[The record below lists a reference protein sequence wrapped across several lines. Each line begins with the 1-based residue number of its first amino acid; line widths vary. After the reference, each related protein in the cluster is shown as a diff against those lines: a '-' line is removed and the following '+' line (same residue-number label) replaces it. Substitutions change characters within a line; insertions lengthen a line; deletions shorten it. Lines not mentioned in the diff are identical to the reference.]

1 MCTRLKFTNIKNA
14 CVLILKWQITHCER
28 GERLE
33 QISQRRVGSTSTEK
47 DCFVPPTRTVNSRMR
62 TDNSTQGSQAKLINR
77 SRPSRLRLL
86 PWPCVSSYVLKI
98 QKRDPAHDKKFV
110 KIFEEITI
118 PHLGTFLPGKMWVMT
133 PGHSRMTNPG
143 T

>member
-1 MCTRLKFTNIKNA
+1 MCKRLKFTNIKNA
-14 CVLILKWQITHCER
+14 CILILKWQITHCEGGSDWSR
-28 GERLE
+28 HHKEEWCQHL
-33 QISQRRVGSTSTEK
+33 QRK
-47 DCFVPPTRTVNSRMR
+47 DCFVSPTRTMNSWMR
-62 TDNSTQGSQAKLINR
+62 TDNSTQGSQAKLINC

-86 PWPCVSSYVLKI
+86 PRPCVSSYVLKI
-98 QKRDPAHDKKFV
+98 QKRDPAHDKEFV
-110 KIFEEITI
+110 KIFEEITV